1 MNSSRTRIIKSWNT
15 LISLLKA
22 GNTNMQSKEDVLIS
36 RLQKKLGKSKEEV
49 KKIISSGLMDV
60 LTKVPFSCK

>member
-1 MNSSRTRIIKSWNT
+1 MKTSRLNKSWT
-15 LISLLKA
+15 RLLSMIRS
-22 GNTNMQSKEDVLIS
+22 NINNVTFRSKEEILMS

-49 KKIISSGLMDV
+49 KKIISPSLMNV

>member
-1 MNSSRTRIIKSWNT
+1 MLLSLIKSNINNVT
-15 LISLLKA
+15 FR
-22 GNTNMQSKEDVLIS
+22 SKEEILLS

-49 KKIISSGLMDV
+49 KKIISPSLMNV